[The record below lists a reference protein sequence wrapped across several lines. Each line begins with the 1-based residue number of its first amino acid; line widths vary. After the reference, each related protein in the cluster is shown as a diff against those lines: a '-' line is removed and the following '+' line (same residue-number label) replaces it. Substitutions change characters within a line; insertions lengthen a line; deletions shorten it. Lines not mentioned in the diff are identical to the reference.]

1 MNETAVEVTPVFRPG
16 SPAALADAA
25 FEVWRRGFATLAAV
39 SVLTNLPLLG
49 AVALLLLYVR
59 DQGTSWGQAWY
70 FAVLGLLSAVVA
82 IAAWWKAVGT
92 AAGAHAA
99 TVSLSGR
106 PASAVE
112 SFGAALSVGAAAPL
126 ASAVRLIAVVAGS
139 LFCVFPGPVAWFAL
153 ALTPHAVVLERL
165 PVSQAVVRAVRL
177 APSALPGVLT
187 ATVLA
192 LAGYVLAFAQV
203 YLVIRLGEML
213 VSLVV
218 PTGSGSVL
226 VRPEMPWLAL
236 ALAKTAVDP
245 LIAAAG
251 AVAWVDGR
259 IRLEGLD
266 LELRSQRLAG
276 EALTIDPGAGRSS

>member
-1 MNETAVEVTPVFRPG
+1 MSDATVEVTPVFRPG

-25 FEVWRRGFATLAAV
+25 FEVWRRAFSTLAAV
-39 SVLTNLPLLG
+39 SVLTNLPLFG
-49 AVALLLLYVR
+49 ALAALLLYVR
-59 DQGTSWGQAWY
+59 DRGPSWGEPSY
-70 FAVLGLLSAVVA
+70 FVVLGLLSTVVA
-82 IAAWWKAVGT
+82 LAAWWKAVGT

-99 TVSLSGR
+99 TVSLAGR
-106 PASAVE
+106 HASAVD

-126 ASAVRLIAVVAGS
+126 ASAVRLAAVVGGL
-139 LFCVFPGPVAWFAL
+139 LFCVLPGPLAWFAL
-153 ALTPHAVVLERL
+153 ALTPQAVVLERL
-165 PVSQAVVRAVRL
+165 PVSQALVRAVRI
-177 APSALPGVLT
+177 APAAVPGVLT

-192 LAGYVLAFAQV
+192 LAGYALAFAQV

-245 LIAAAG
+245 LVAAAG

-276 EALTIDPGAGRSS
+276 EALTIDPGAGRSA